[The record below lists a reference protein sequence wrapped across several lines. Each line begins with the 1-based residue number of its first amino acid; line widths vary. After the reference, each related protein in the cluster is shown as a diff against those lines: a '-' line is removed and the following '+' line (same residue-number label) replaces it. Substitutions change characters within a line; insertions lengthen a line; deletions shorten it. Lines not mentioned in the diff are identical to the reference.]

1 MKDNN
6 SIWREL
12 LIVAVG
18 EAVCVGL
25 MLVVFALLGRL
36 DQQAVLGGVIGGAL
50 ALGNFALTAVGVA
63 IASAKASQQD
73 VKGAQGSM
81 TLSMMLRY
89 LLLLLVLVLTAK
101 SGSVNVL
108 ALVLPLL
115 FVRPLLT
122 IGEFFRKKGD
132 ST

>member
-50 ALGNFALTAVGVA
+50 ALGNFALTAVVEA

>member
-1 MKDNN
+1 MKDTN

-25 MLVVFALLGRL
+25 MLAVFALLGRL
-36 DQQAVLGGVIGGAL
+36 DQQVTLGGVIGGVL
-50 ALGNFALTAVGVA
+50 AMGNFALTAVGVA
-63 IASAKASQQD
+63 IASTKAAQQD

-81 TLSMMLRY
+81 ARSMMIRY
-89 LLLLLVLVLTAK
+89 LLLILVLVLVARSK
-101 SGSVNVL
+101 SVNVL

-132 ST
+132 SA